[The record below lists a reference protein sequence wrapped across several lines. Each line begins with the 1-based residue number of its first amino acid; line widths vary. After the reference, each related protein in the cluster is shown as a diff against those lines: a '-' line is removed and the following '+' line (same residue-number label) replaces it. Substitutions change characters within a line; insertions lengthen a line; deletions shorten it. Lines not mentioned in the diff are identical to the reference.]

1 MFSGLLSK
9 IRLHIWEKKNN
20 SKKSWVS
27 EIYISPGG
35 EIYLLEEMFDIGW
48 FPMMRALLHVHM
60 IGNQSLKCARNRLT
74 MWSFSSK
81 RISSKTL
88 SKVENFEELDSS
100 FAGKMRKRKFYFK
113 NATSGSGL
121 VHRRLRTIVLFAPRG
136 NILSLACAQRQCIAG
151 SGYLRTRS
159 RIDGNYKMKLNDC
172 LEWKHL

>member
-1 MFSGLLSK
+1 MQSWWDHFSVFGSFIKNTPTHLRKKTTLK
-9 IRLHIWEKKNN
+9 YLEFRKYIYPQAEKFIFWRKCLIL
-20 SKKSWVS
+20 V
-27 EIYISPGG
+27 G
-35 EIYLLEEMFDIGW
+35 
-48 FPMMRALLHVHM
+48 FPWCAHYFTYM

-136 NILSLACAQRQCIAG
+136 NILSLVCAQRQCIAG
-151 SGYLRTRS
+151 SGYAYARAVV
-159 RIDGNYKMKLNDC
+159 
-172 LEWKHL
+172 